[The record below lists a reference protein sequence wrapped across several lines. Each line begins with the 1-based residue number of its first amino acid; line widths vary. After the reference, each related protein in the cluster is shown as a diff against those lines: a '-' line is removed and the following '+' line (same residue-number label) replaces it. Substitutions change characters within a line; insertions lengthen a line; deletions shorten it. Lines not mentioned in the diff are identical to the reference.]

1 MKIWMT
7 VYGSALC
14 LGLTGCSIYDGAIYT
29 SYDQTDISIRSAP
42 ETATPFLI
50 NFGNQRAVVSF
61 VPHKDTET
69 TGEAV
74 SLFGW
79 ANTGSITPNRV
90 IGNAVSAA
98 DGAVK
103 ATSSNLD
110 GANTAL
116 DAAGKK
122 VTDAVGA
129 LESAE
134 AKAALGATVPAGLAG
149 GADPATAIPKPED
162 AKLVAEAEE
171 NLKGAQAG
179 LAAATQASS
188 QAATAAAQAANN
200 QRTVT
205 NLQTGTNNIRL
216 LRAQGRFATGS
227 AAKVLVIPQD
237 TEVTVETSNNDMIKL
252 GIIRTPA
259 SVRVKTFIVSTL
271 QSTKQ
276 EQSLDLGREAIRNNC
291 GTPSEVEKVYALAQK
306 TVDTCF
312 SSIASKVRSTTPSI
326 RFNFASVDYLKPEA
340 CPIELGTRDEKQD
353 RMANALNKA
362 YQKFCKKS

>member
-103 ATSSNLD
+103 AASTNLD

-116 DAAGKK
+116 DAARKK

-129 LESAE
+129 LESAK
-134 AKAALGATVPAGLAG
+134 AKAALGPTVPAGLAG

-205 NLQTGTNNIRL
+205 NLQAGTNNIRL

-227 AAKVLVIPQD
+227 AAKVLVIPKD

-259 SVRVKTFIVSTL
+259 SVRVKTFIASAL
-271 QSTKQ
+271 QSTERDQ
-276 EQSLDLGREAIRNNC
+276 MAGLAIGAISDNC
-291 GTPSEVEKVYALAQK
+291 GTDEIEKVYNLAQK

-312 SSIASKVRSTTPSI
+312 SSIAGKVRSAIPSI
-326 RFNFASVDYLKPEA
+326 RFRFASVDYLKPGA
-340 CPIELGTRDEKQD
+340 CPVELGDRDEKQA
-353 RMANALNKA
+353 RMINALNKA
-362 YQKFCKKS
+362 FQQICKKS